1 MFTTTHDTLSTRSVC
16 FCALRGIRQTAYG
29 INVRGTARCT
39 PLRRAV
45 LGVERGDAREGV
57 AAEQRVGGAQDA
69 PGQGREG
76 GRVVEEVLVRLRVR
90 LWVRCTGPAQRDVT
104 KSRSGQ

>member
-1 MFTTTHDTLSTRSVC
+1 MR
-16 FCALRGIRQTAYG
+16 ITAFG
-29 INVRGTARCT
+29 RINVRRYGALPPT
-39 PLRRAV
+39 LRRAV

-69 PGQGREG
+69 AGQGREG

>member
-1 MFTTTHDTLSTRSVC
+1 MRITRHSAYG
-16 FCALRGIRQTAYG
+16 FYG

-76 GRVVEEVLVRLRVR
+76 GRVVEEVLVRVRLRFRVR
-90 LWVRCTGPAQRDVT
+90 LRLQVLPSEMSPSHEAA
-104 KSRSGQ
+104 SS

>member
-1 MFTTTHDTLSTRSVC
+1 MFLRITRHSAYG
-16 FCALRGIRQTAYG
+16 FYG

-76 GRVVEEVLVRLRVR
+76 GRVVEEVLVRVRVR
-90 LWVRCTGPAQRDVT
+90 FRVT
-104 KSRSGQ
+104 ILPSEMSPSHEAASS

>member
-1 MFTTTHDTLSTRSVC
+1 MRITRHSAYG
-16 FCALRGIRQTAYG
+16 FYG

-76 GRVVEEVLVRLRVR
+76 GRVVEEVLVRVRLRVR
-90 LWVRCTGPAQRDVT
+90 FIGPAQRDVT